1 METYEFRDN
10 SIVVAIPFNKLATD
24 TNTPVNAPVATQ
36 DSTQVNTQDSN
47 FKMNLVSL
55 ILSVLMKYR
64 GVQKRGEVTNINTA
78 QLCGVSV
85 CS

>member
-10 SIVVAIPFNKLATD
+10 SIVVAIPFNKLTTD
-24 TNTPVNAPVATQ
+24 TNTPVNAPVA
-36 DSTQVNTQDSN
+36 TQVNTQDSN

-64 GVQKRGEVTNINTA
+64 GVQKRGEVTF
-78 QLCGVSV
+78 LG
-85 CS
+85 